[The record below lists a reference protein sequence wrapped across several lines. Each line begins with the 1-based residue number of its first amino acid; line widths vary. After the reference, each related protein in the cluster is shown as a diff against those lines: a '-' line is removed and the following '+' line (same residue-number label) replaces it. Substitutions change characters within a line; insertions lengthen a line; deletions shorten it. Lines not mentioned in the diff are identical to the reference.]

1 MKRARHAPTAPG
13 TLGAPSIAR
22 HDAGAICVAAR
33 VGVVGAPTRRIAWTA
48 RTPVNP
54 DGENGKP
61 LTPEGFAIA
70 GDYLFFGMVKP
81 DEGLQRTYAMDAKTG
96 EVVGYFVPDETLGR
110 NAGWQDMPF
119 SVDAIQRKDGS
130 YLVMVEEDWRGK
142 NIIYR
147 WRPDAK

>member
-1 MKRARHAPTAPG
+1 
-13 TLGAPSIAR
+13 
-22 HDAGAICVAAR
+22 
-33 VGVVGAPTRRIAWTA
+33 
-48 RTPVNP
+48 
-54 DGENGKP
+54 
-61 LTPEGFAIA
+61 
-70 GDYLFFGMVKP
+70 MVKP
-81 DEGLQRTYAMDAKTG
+81 DEGLQRTYAMDAKTS